1 MRVKIGMSKTK
12 YLGIP
17 VVFSRSKKEIFAF
30 VIDRVWKKIKGW
42 KHNFLSRADKEVLI
56 KAVAQT
62 ILSYIMSFYKLPESN
77 CHEIEAMLVN
87 SSEDQKMVRGKYS
100 G

>member
-1 MRVKIGMSKTK
+1 MSKTK

-17 VVFSRSKKEIFAF
+17 VVFSISKKEIFAF
-30 VIDRVWKKIKGW
+30 VIDRVWNKIKGW
-42 KHNFLSRADKEVLI
+42 KHKFLSREDKEVLI

-62 ILSYIMSFYKLPESN
+62 ILSYIMSFYKLHESN
-77 CHEIEAMLVN
+77 FNEIEAMLVN
-87 SSEDQKMVRGKYS
+87 SSEDQKMVREKYS